1 MKKEAYIFPIL
12 AKKMPQ
18 FKAGAKQA
26 GEHLKSHKAI
36 HDGMSSLAKQV
47 TELTVRSG
55 QI

>member
-1 MKKEAYIFPIL
+1 
-12 AKKMPQ
+12 MPQ

-36 HDGMSSLAKQV
+36 HDGESSSLFLSSLITSFVAAA
-47 TELTVRSG
+47 ELTARIG

>member
-1 MKKEAYIFPIL
+1 MSEEADQKEAYIFPLL

-36 HDGMSSLAKQV
+36 HDGTPLSHD
-47 TELTVRSG
+47 
-55 QI
+55 